1 MATQRKRTRS
11 RTRRRRYEFKPDA
24 SGASFLKQLHLTQL
38 QRQHL
43 LRWCL
48 FAAMCIGAL
57 VLQDVIMSRFSLLG
71 ATTDL
76 VPGVILL
83 ISVAIGSEQG
93 SLFALITSTLYYF
106 SGSAPGPYAIA
117 FLSFLAIA
125 GSLVREN
132 FWRRGF
138 ASDALC
144 AGTALFI
151 YELAVFAAGLILRLT
166 TWYRFGVFLLTAIL
180 TVIVML
186 PLYKPVSAIDKIG
199 GETWKE

>member
-1 MATQRKRTRS
+1 MATKRNRTRR
-11 RTRRRRYEFKPDA
+11 RTQRRRYEFKPDA

-38 QRQHL
+38 QRQRL
-43 LRWCL
+43 LRWGL
-48 FAAMCIGAL
+48 FAAVCIGAL
-57 VLQDVIMSRFSLLG
+57 VLQDVIMSRFSLFG

-76 VPGVILL
+76 VPAAILL

-93 SLFALITSTLYYF
+93 SLFSLITSTLYYF
-106 SGSAPGPYAIA
+106 AGSAPGPYAIA
-117 FLSFLAIA
+117 FLSFLAIGA
-125 GSLVREN
+125 GLIREN

-144 AGTALFI
+144 AGVALFI
-151 YELAVFAAGLILRLT
+151 YEMAVFSTGLFLRLT

-180 TVIVML
+180 TIIAML
-186 PLYKPVSAIDKIG
+186 PLYRPVSAIDKIG